1 MNNEMRAIPK
11 TELDRQFEYINTIR
25 ALALGLK
32 YHIVTLGCQMNVR
45 DSETLSGMLSEMG
58 FSETDTREEAD
69 IIVYNTCCVREN
81 AENKALGNVIWL
93 KELKKTNPD
102 LIICV
107 GGCMM
112 QESGVAETLIK
123 QYPFIDIIFGT
134 HNAHKFP
141 EYLLKLLDTRSRT
154 AEVFA
159 SPVGLAE
166 GLPEKRRDRHFAFVN
181 IMYGCNN
188 FCSYCIVPYVRGR
201 ERSRTVGDILSEC
214 ERLHDSGVM
223 EITLL
228 GQNVNSYMGG
238 GDNFA
243 ELLAKADA
251 LGIERIRFMTSHPKD
266 LSDGLISS
274 FGSLRHLC
282 PSLHLPVQA
291 GNDEILQIMNRR
303 YTRDKYL
310 SLIQKLRSAC
320 PDIGITTDIIVGFPG
335 ETEAQFEDT
344 LKLVTEARFDAAYTF
359 IYSPRAGTK
368 AAEMSDPVSIEEKTE
383 RIQRL
388 ITLQQ
393 SISSEILLSR
403 VGREEEVLV
412 EGASTRDGTSV
423 GGRTP
428 RGHMVNFKGDKAL
441 KGTLARVK
449 ITSAGKNTLRGEAA
463 EG

>member
-1 MNNEMRAIPK
+1 MNNEMHAIPK
-11 TELDRQFEYINTIR
+11 AELDRQLEYINSIY

-45 DSETLSGMLSEMG
+45 DSETLSGMLTEMG
-58 FSETDTREEAD
+58 FSETETREEAD

-93 KELKKTNPD
+93 KELKKTNPN

-112 QESGVAETLIK
+112 QEAGVAETLIN

-141 EYLLKLLDTRSRT
+141 EYLFKRLDARMRT
-154 AEVFA
+154 SEVFE
-159 SPVGLAE
+159 SPVGLPE
-166 GLPEKRRDRHFAFVN
+166 GLPEKRRDKHFAFVN

-201 ERSRTVGDILSEC
+201 ERSRNMGDILTEC
-214 ERLHDSGVM
+214 ERLRDSGVK

-243 ELLAKADA
+243 ELLAKVDA

-266 LSDGLISS
+266 LSDSLISA
-274 FGSLRHLC
+274 FGSLKHLC

-291 GNDEILQIMNRR
+291 GNDEILRLMNRR
-303 YTRDKYL
+303 YTSEKYL
-310 SLIQKLRSAC
+310 SLIQKLRAAC
-320 PDIGITTDIIVGFPG
+320 PDIGLTTDIIVGFPG

-344 LKLVTEARFDAAYTF
+344 LALVKEARYDAAYTF
-359 IYSPRAGTK
+359 IYSPRVGTK
-368 AAEMSDPVSIEEKTE
+368 AAEMPDPFTIEEKTE

-388 ITLQQ
+388 IALQQ
-393 SISSEILLSR
+393 SISSEVLLSR
-403 VGREEEVLV
+403 VGRTEEVLV
-412 EGASTRDGTSV
+412 EGASTRDDMSV

-428 RGHMVNFKGDKAL
+428 RGHMVNFRGDNAL
-441 KGTLARVK
+441 KGTLVRVN
-449 ITSAGKNTLRGEAA
+449 ITSAGKNTLRGEAVK
-463 EG
+463 G